1 MLKVTNVSRIS
12 EKQGSAGIAT
22 LVLKLCGQ
30 KMATGIFHFPADCF
44 LGAAGSVPWSP
55 GAASLILTVQ
65 LAQLRGASLGE
76 RLPETKKNI
85 SWFQILRVCPKENTW
100 CI

>member
-65 LAQLRGASLGE
+65 LTHLELPRAAQLCGASLGE

-85 SWFQILRVCPKENTW
+85 S
-100 CI
+100 